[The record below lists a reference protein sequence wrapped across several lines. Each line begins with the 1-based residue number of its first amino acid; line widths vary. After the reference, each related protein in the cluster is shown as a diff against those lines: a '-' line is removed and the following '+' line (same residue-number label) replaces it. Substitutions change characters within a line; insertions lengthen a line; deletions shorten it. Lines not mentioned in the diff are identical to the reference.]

1 MAFAEPCSEQE
12 TTVQTEPAYAALD
25 DLLSTT
31 WFALLGLQQHSIEQR
46 RQPLEVQ
53 TYDPNTRRVDSV
65 LIGNLSKNLQVLPI
79 LPNLLDL
86 ERCVTQGKPNRN
98 ACI

>member
-1 MAFAEPCSEQE
+1 MTFGEPCSERE
-12 TTVQTEPAYAALD
+12 THLQTEPGDAAHD

-31 WFALLGLQQHSIEQR
+31 WFALLCLQQHSIEQR

-53 TYDPNTRRVDSV
+53 TYDANTHRADSV
-65 LIGNLSKNLQVLPI
+65 LIGNLNKNLQTLPI
-79 LPNLLDL
+79 LPSLFDL
-86 ERCVTQGKPNRN
+86 ESCLATRTLGLN